1 MANEATEKAMSESQG
16 REIEVGPGPINSGMG
31 PLAYMRCDG
40 GFPCIEGMLRLKD
53 YMLAEVFKWNL
64 PLQTDAARFTQ
75 FELYMKGQL
84 R

>member
-1 MANEATEKAMSESQG
+1 MANEATEKATSESQG
-16 REIEVGPGPINSGMG
+16 RKTGICPGPINSGMG

-40 GFPCIEGMLRLKD
+40 GLPCIEGMLRLKD
-53 YMLAEVFKWNL
+53 YMLAEVFKWTL
-64 PLQTDAARFTQ
+64 PFQTDAVRFTQ